1 MKRDQKFLSKL
12 ENELVKNKIKNRKEI
27 LLEYKNIIEN
37 RKSNKEK
44 ISDILKDFDSPENI
58 VLNIKNTSY
67 SSTFYQVHMFRGIY
81 VGSGQSLGSLFIIF
95 IAGHGIICHVFFN
108 FILYFG

>member
-1 MKRDQKFLSKL
+1 MRKTSYTL
-12 ENELVKNKIKNRKEI
+12 NR
-27 LLEYKNIIEN
+27 
-37 RKSNKEK
+37 
-44 ISDILKDFDSPENI
+44 I

-95 IAGHGIICHVFFN
+95 IAGHGIICDVFFN
-108 FILYFG
+108 FILYFGLYLSCLPLLLSPWRRVSAH